1 MSHFGE
7 EQLQFFETWLKIVF
21 DEAVHVSPE
30 GGAWGGSDY
39 KMGCFRIMMLAQS
52 KCCPSL
58 CLDALDPYS
67 A

>member
-30 GGAWGGSDY
+30 GGAWGGSDS
-39 KMGCFRIMMLAQS
+39 KMGCFRIMMLAQ
-52 KCCPSL
+52 CVCPL
-58 CLDALDPYS
+58 VC
-67 A
+67 